1 MKLMYFTD
9 PHFASQGPIS
19 RKDDYMATV
28 FNKLDEIKGLIKK
41 ESCEALLVSGD
52 WFHLKAAN
60 KTTYALVNSL
70 TDYFKSLDVPIVGI
84 FGDHDVPDRLEA
96 SVAHQPLG
104 ALVRAVGIK
113 MLDKSWFYPIG
124 DGVVISGASKTADYE
139 SDITNYVPQA
149 PKEGTKLLIHM
160 CHGDL
165 YPNRPV
171 YEPWTSYEAL
181 KDSPAGITL
190 RGHIHRNDGVVQVGK
205 TKIVGIGSL
214 TRGTFNTD
222 SINRR
227 PSVAVITTETKEVK
241 VIELKSAP
249 KSEDIFDLEKREKED
264 RAEDAITA
272 LGQLIRSESEGIE
285 LNGPES
291 IRHAVRVARIDEK
304 VKSTALDLLD
314 RAEAVV

>member
-28 FNKLDEIKGLIKK
+28 FNKLTEIRELMKK
-41 ESCEALLVSGD
+41 ERCTALLVSGD

-70 TDYFKSLDVPIVGI
+70 VDYFKSLNTYIVGI
-84 FGDHDVPDRLEA
+84 YGDHDVPDRLES
-96 SVAHQPLG
+96 SVDNQPLG
-104 ALVRAVGIK
+104 ALVRGADIK
-113 MLDKSWFYPIG
+113 LLSKGQVFDLG
-124 DGVVISGASKTADYE
+124 NGVFITGAPKTLDYE
-139 SDITNYVPQA
+139 SDISNYVPESA
-149 PKEGTKLLIHM
+149 GSSVHIHM
-160 CHGDL
+160 VHGDL

-171 YEPWTSYEAL
+171 YDPWTPYSAL
-181 KDSPAGITL
+181 SESPAHITL

-227 PSVAVITTETKEVK
+227 PSVAVITTETKDVK

-249 KSEDIFDLEKREKED
+249 KSEDIFDFEKREKED
-264 RAEDAITA
+264 KAEDAILA
-272 LGQLIRSESEGIE
+272 LGQLIRSESQGIE

-291 IRHAVRVARIDEK
+291 IRHAVRTASIDEK